1 MTRTIQR
8 TSCPHRSAQKIM
20 PLSDKAARCHAASVQ
35 GGHNGRPARSP
46 RPRHRP
52 FSNLRMLESS
62 PVLSFLSGKEKKE
75 PKKRN
80 LNGKGDERG
89 PAGGPPRG
97 VRFLFSGE
105 GVARSPS
112 SHPHHPLPI
121 FPCGAFLKEK
131 PRKIIFADNDS
142 AADGRA
148 QRQYPGRVP
157 GFLFWFSFRLL
168 ERKENIKNPP
178 KEQPPWW
185 GGCSG
190 RRGAR
195 VSALWCGSPRGASR
209 RRRRASSCRGRRR
222 AASGRRRGL
231 RRPPYRRARAYR
243 APSAPAPRGS

>member
-1 MTRTIQR
+1 
-8 TSCPHRSAQKIM
+8 M

-62 PVLSFLSGKEKKE
+62 PILSFLSEKEKKE

-80 LNGKGDERG
+80 LNGVEFVRK
-89 PAGGPPRG
+89 PSGGPPRG

-142 AADGRA
+142 AADGRTRRA
-148 QRQYPGRVP
+148 DPG
-157 GFLFWFSFRLL
+157 GFPVFALVLFSPSGKKR
-168 ERKENIKNPP
+168 EHKKTCPPPP

-190 RRGAR
+190 RRGVR

>member
-1 MTRTIQR
+1 MRGAWRDTGRG
-8 TSCPHRSAQKIM
+8 SV
-20 PLSDKAARCHAASVQ
+20 LSFLAGKETGCA
-35 GGHNGRPARSP
+35 
-46 RPRHRP
+46 
-52 FSNLRMLESS
+52 
-62 PVLSFLSGKEKKE
+62 VLSFLSEKEKKE

-80 LNGKGDERG
+80 LNGEGDERKPSG
-89 PAGGPPRG
+89 GPLPSLVFVYREGGSVQTNRRAAPFIHFPFSPAG
-97 VRFLFSGE
+97 LF
-105 GVARSPS
+105 
-112 SHPHHPLPI
+112 
-121 FPCGAFLKEK
+121 FEK
-131 PRKIIFADNDS
+131 PRKIIFAGNVRS
-142 AADGRA
+142 ADGRA
-148 QRQYPGRVP
+148 QRANPSGFPAFALVLFSPPGKKREHKKTCSP
-157 GFLFWFSFRLL
+157 
-168 ERKENIKNPP
+168 PP